1 MPREE
6 TSSVPIKKRLVNERV
21 LSIVPS
27 ATLALTQKAKELKAQ
42 GKPVVS
48 LAAGEPDFAMP
59 AIAREALVEAMRKG
73 LTRYTPTTGTRELK
87 EAIQKKME
95 RDQGLRVGLEHIA
108 VSCGAKHSLYNILQ
122 VLIEPG
128 DEVLIPCPYWVSY
141 PEMIKL
147 AGGIPVLVPTE
158 ENDFLMTRDLIEG
171 AITPRTRA
179 VILNSPSNPTG
190 AVLKE
195 GQLRDIAKLLVER
208 DLYALSDEIYEYY
221 TFDGVKHASVAT
233 FLDDF
238 FKHVAIVNGASKSY
252 AMTGLRIGYAV
263 AAEPLIR
270 GISVLQ
276 DHSTSNP
283 ASLSQEAALAS
294 LGMDGRYREDLRRVF
309 QEKRDL
315 MLGLLRSVKGLQ
327 AFKPEGAF
335 YCFVSIEGTGLS
347 PEVFSRRLLE
357 EKFVATIPGEGFGS
371 KSHVR
376 MSFAASEED
385 IKEGCQR
392 IRDWLS

>member
-1 MPREE
+1 MPVKEAFP
-6 TSSVPIKKRLVNERV
+6 VPMKKRFVNERV
-21 LSIVPS
+21 LSIAPS

-59 AIAREALVEAMRKG
+59 AVAQDAVSEALRKG
-73 LTRYTPTTGTRELK
+73 LTRYTPPSGTRELK
-87 EAIQKKME
+87 EAIRKKME
-95 RDQGLRVGLEHIA
+95 RDQGLRVGVEHIA

-122 VLIEPG
+122 VLLEPG
-128 DEVLIPCPYWVSY
+128 DEVLIPSPYWVSY

-147 AGGIPVLVPTE
+147 AGGIPVPVPTE
-158 ENDFLMTRDLIEG
+158 ENDYLMTRDLIER
-171 AITPRTRA
+171 AVTPRTRA
-179 VILNSPSNPTG
+179 LILNSPSNPTG

-195 GQLRDIAKLLVER
+195 EHLRDIAKLLVER

-221 TFDGVKHASVAT
+221 TFEGVKHASVAA
-233 FLDDF
+233 FAGDF

-263 AAEPLIR
+263 AAEPLIQ

-283 ASLSQEAALAS
+283 ASLSQEAALAC
-294 LGMDGRYREDLRRVF
+294 LGMDSRYREDLKHVF
-309 QEKRDL
+309 QKKRDL
-315 MLGLLRSVKGLQ
+315 MLGLLGAVKGLQ

-335 YCFVSIEGTGLS
+335 YCFVSVEGTGLT

-357 EKFVATIPGEGFGS
+357 EKFVATVPGEGFGS

-385 IKEGCQR
+385 IKEGCRR